1 MATQIFTGK
10 EVTIEIDG
18 DVYDEQVNS
27 AVLVANNNS
36 VTVQTLSGPVSAQL
50 PASYELTITAYQ
62 DWGKVGSFSEALWA
76 AALTGTNVAFE
87 MTVGTKTLTGNCVP
101 MFPDAGGAADG
112 VLEFSLTLPVSGV
125 PTLA

>member
-1 MATQIFTGK
+1 MTTAIYTGK
-10 EVTIEIDG
+10 QVTITIAG
-18 DVYDEQVNS
+18 DVYDDQVNS
-27 AVLVANNNS
+27 ATLTANNNS

-62 DWGKVGSFSEALWA
+62 DWGKLDSFSEALWA
-76 AALTGTNVAFE
+76 AALLGTNIAFE
-87 MTVGTKTLTGNCVP
+87 IEIGTKNLSGYCVP

>member
-1 MATQIFTGK
+1 MTTAIYTGK
-10 EVTIEIDG
+10 QVTITIDG
-18 DVYDEQVNS
+18 DVYDDQVNS
-27 AVLVANNNS
+27 ATLTANNNS

-62 DWGKVGSFSEALWA
+62 DWGKLGSFSEALWA
-76 AALTGTNVAFE
+76 AALTGTNIAFE
-87 MTVGTKTLTGNCVP
+87 IEIGTKSLSGNCVP

>member
-1 MATQIFTGK
+1 MPSQIFTGK
-10 EVTIEIDG
+10 QVTITIDG
-18 DVYDEQVNS
+18 DVYDDQVNS
-27 AVLVANNNS
+27 AVLTTNNNS

-50 PASYELTITAYQ
+50 PATYELTISAYQ
-62 DWGKVGSFSEALWA
+62 DWGAASSFCEALWA

-87 MTVGTKTLTGNCVP
+87 IEVGTKSLTGNCVP
-101 MFPDAGGAADG
+101 MFPDMGGAADG

>member
-10 EVTIEIDG
+10 DITIKIATIS
-18 DVYDEQVNS
+18 YDDQCNS
-27 AVLVANNNS
+27 AVLTSNNNS

-50 PASYELTITAYQ
+50 PTAYELTINAYQ

-76 AALTGTNVAFE
+76 AALTGTPVAFE
-87 MTVGTKTLTGNCVP
+87 LSLGTKKLSGNCVP
-101 MFPDAGGAADG
+101 QFPDAGGAADG

-125 PTLA
+125 PALV